1 MRRFA
6 PLRGN
11 IISREDPMPT
21 RVRLFFSILTVV
33 FFFIAAAPLYRELSR
48 PKDIWW
54 TPHTML
60 VPLARSQD
68 RVEIYLRGKPLRTL
82 IQTGQSRLTDERGSS
97 VVMPNEVGLRFNNWD
112 RVRAEHLPT
121 SLGSAAAGG
130 AMILLFI
137 LVATGRLTYRD
148 DQEVNDSSG
157 RLSRS
162 QG

>member
-1 MRRFA
+1 
-6 PLRGN
+6 
-11 IISREDPMPT
+11 MPT

-68 RVEIYLRGKPLRTL
+68 RVEIYLRGKPLGTL
-82 IQTGQSRLTDERGSS
+82 IEAGQLRLTDEPGSS
-97 VVMPNEVGLRFNNWD
+97 VVTPDEVGLRFNNWD

-121 SLGSAAAGG
+121 SLASAAAGG
-130 AMILLFI
+130 AMVLLFI
-137 LVATGRLTYRD
+137 IVSTGRLTYRD
-148 DQEVNDSSG
+148 DQAANDSSG
-157 RLSRS
+157 RPSRS

>member
-1 MRRFA
+1 
-6 PLRGN
+6 
-11 IISREDPMPT
+11 MPT
-21 RVRLFFSILTVV
+21 RVRIFFSILTVV

-60 VPLARSQD
+60 VPLARGRD
-68 RVEIYLRGKPLRTL
+68 RVEIYLRGKLLGTL
-82 IQTGQSRLTDERGSS
+82 IEAGQLRLTDEPGSS
-97 VVMPNEVGLRFNNWD
+97 VVTPDEVGLRFNNWD

-121 SLGSAAAGG
+121 SLASAAAGG
-130 AMILLFI
+130 AMVLLFI

-148 DQEVNDSSG
+148 DQAVNNSSG
-157 RLSRS
+157 RPSRS

>member
-6 PLRGN
+6 PSSGN
-11 IISREDPMPT
+11 IVSREDPMPT

-33 FFFIAAAPLYRELSR
+33 FFLIAAAPLYRELSR

-68 RVEIYLRGKPLRTL
+68 RVEIYLRGKPLGTL
-82 IQTGQSRLTDERGSS
+82 IEAGQLRLTDEPGSS
-97 VVMPNEVGLRFNNWD
+97 VVTPDEVGLRFNNWD

-121 SLGSAAAGG
+121 SLASSAAGG
-130 AMILLFI
+130 AMVLLFI

-148 DQEVNDSSG
+148 DQVHP
-157 RLSRS
+157 RSR
-162 QG
+162 G